1 MTRITPCLWFADNNT
16 GEAVEYYLSVFPNAR
31 IISRELFPEVGL
43 DGQVASMVG
52 KLASLVFE
60 LDGLRLM
67 AFDGGPHFRLSEAF
81 SLTVECADQNEIDYN
96 WEKLSHVPESEQCG
110 WCKDRFGVSWQIVPK
125 DADSLLMKNE
135 ATIRAFMQMKKLD
148 IARLKEAAGEKPD

>member
-1 MTRITPCLWFADNNT
+1 M
-16 GEAVEYYLSVFPNAR
+16 FPNAR
-31 IISRELFPEVGL
+31 IISRELFPEVGV
-43 DGQVASMVG
+43 DGLVASMGG

-81 SLTVECADQNEIDYN
+81 SLTVECADQIEIDYY